1 MNIGCLYF
9 KKPFDGHGYTY
20 MINSLYFIP
29 CPLNNRVAMAA
40 VNVILNISTFKLM
53 REKHI

>member
-1 MNIGCLYF
+1 
-9 KKPFDGHGYTY
+9 

-29 CPLNNRVAMAA
+29 CQLNNPVAMAA